1 MNLSHDALRDRTA
14 LDELKWTGGIF
25 HRSFLQPELHVIN
38 DYRRV
43 DDDIYSLEGLRIVL
57 RVYRMGALT
66 EDEQTSTARSQKY
79 SKRATACMLL
89 DLQRLLGHQRLEN
102 GNNLER

>member
-43 DDDIYSLEGLRIVL
+43 DDDIYSLEGLRMARRVL
-57 RVYRMGALT
+57 MRL
-66 EDEQTSTARSQKY
+66 
-79 SKRATACMLL
+79 AT
-89 DLQRLLGHQRLEN
+89 
-102 GNNLER
+102 